1 MASAAKTLI
10 RKIVTQSSEIRRAA
24 TQHCGYGFSTS
35 LSNKFIGYDAFFFV
49 SFLLGAKEMKSMKS
63 LAFGLGIRA
72 NKSLKT
78 TMYFYRRLL
87 VADYLL
93 LQFLFGALN
102 YLGML

>member
-10 RKIVTQSSEIRRAA
+10 RRIVTESFEIRSA
-24 TQHCGYGFSTS
+24 TRQCFGYRFSTS

-49 SFLLGAKEMKSMKS
+49 SFLLGTKEMRSMKS